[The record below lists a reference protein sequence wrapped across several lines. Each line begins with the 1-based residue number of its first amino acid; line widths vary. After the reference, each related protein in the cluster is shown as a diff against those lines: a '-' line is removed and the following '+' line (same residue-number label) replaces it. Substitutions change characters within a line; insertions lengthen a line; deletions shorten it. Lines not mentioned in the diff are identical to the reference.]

1 MRMKLEIIGAVQ
13 GVGFR
18 PFVYRLAKE
27 LDLRG
32 WIINTPEGVKIE
44 VEGEN
49 LDVFLKRLQEEKPP
63 LAYIYSISFEY
74 AEEVGYTDFEI
85 KESHSEGKRK
95 FLYCPMWEP
104 VMNV

>member
-1 MRMKLEIIGAVQ
+1 MRIKLEIIGAVQ
-13 GVGFR
+13 GVGLR

-63 LAYIYSISFEY
+63 LAYIY
-74 AEEVGYTDFEI
+74 
-85 KESHSEGKRK
+85 
-95 FLYCPMWEP
+95 
-104 VMNV
+104 